1 MKKLFFVLAFVGV
14 YGVSMAMSSS
24 VVSTVDN
31 LKSVVVAVDEK
42 TEKADKEKE
51 SKPVTTEAKAKGE
64 GCATAKSGGCGD
76 KAKAECGTKKEG
88 SK

>member
-1 MKKLFFVLAFVGV
+1 MKKLFFVLAFVAV

-31 LKSVVVAVDEK
+31 SKSVVVAVDEK

-51 SKPVTTEAKAKGE
+51 AKPAATEAKAKGE
-64 GCATAKSGGCGD
+64 GCAAAKSGGCGD
-76 KAKAECGTKKEG
+76 KAKADCGSKKEG
-88 SK
+88 TK

>member
-1 MKKLFFVLAFVGV
+1 MKKLFFVLAFVAV

-31 LKSVVVAVDEK
+31 LNSVVVAVDEK
-42 TEKADKEKE
+42 TEKAEKE
-51 SKPVTTEAKAKGE
+51 AKPAATEAKAKGE

-76 KAKAECGTKKEG
+76 KAKADCGSKKEG
-88 SK
+88 TK